1 MDARLV
7 WDTWRRILTDDG
19 LVAQVSAGGAQGVSS
34 GDLSPEQLAIIRDYA
49 STPAATVQNI
59 GMYRR
64 GLVRN
69 SLGALSLAPLTSRIL
84 YTSTLDPDGAAE
96 DFARSV
102 AYRDYGPNF
111 WSNAGDFVAFLA
123 ELPAFAAPA
132 CQDAIAIDAA
142 MIALQRRLSDQV
154 PPVWPEEA
162 AVLEQGPDSDV
173 QWDAARF
180 LASPAAVLV
189 GSSRDIGAWI
199 ENPTGFDA
207 GEPLPVCPQQWLIYV
222 PAPSAAREYARLS
235 DRCARVF
242 WALRHA
248 QTVAEVAAKLPDIP
262 LADIRMLVSSL
273 AALGVIGE
281 QQPAVPASA
290 GLAPG
295 LPDGPTPPAQGSPL
309 LDHVSV
315 MLDPTVEL
323 LDDELLGYRLLVH
336 GHASVG
342 MAVPPGEGLL
352 AVVAALR
359 ERPIRI
365 GELRARFDN
374 QQIVSSIL
382 ESLHRYGFLYA
393 AAPAVPSQTELDRLR
408 GRAALLRGSFLRPVF
423 DFGLDEPEL
432 VETVAALLAAGGRP
446 ADLVLRGA
454 RLDDHAGVLGKLAR
468 LRLTSIDQFHS
479 VVVHCQA
486 LSGDPELCGSLN
498 QLGASVALSGVAW
511 PGASAP
517 VPGLEAMTRR
527 CVAVHAVMTPDL
539 TILDGDARQRVVDW
553 ASASG
558 LTGLQLKPDPDRL
571 WPQGDAGDDAFT
583 AVFEAVQDLE
593 NRLGDASI
601 VNLPSDEVL
610 LGNARPLASPGPP
623 SALFERFRLSYLRWR
638 LPVLKG
644 CENDNSWS
652 QVPEVEDKLVRL
664 KGDYLPEH
672 PEVLGLKQGDVLVDV
687 CGGLGRVA
695 RRMSAAVGSDGMVI
709 SIEMFRCVS
718 ELARRFASERG
729 FKNLHFRQGIAQR
742 LPLPDAAADAVVNE
756 WTGAIWELGLGPA
769 MIGEMARVVR
779 PGGRIATTHRLVR
792 LDLGRLGEPWVQYA
806 EIYNWIRQSFERPDL
821 TIITEHVWGQ
831 VVPSMIGENATQ
843 WRKQYMPRLIN
854 PHDIIYNHDENSNPC
869 ADVYLTVV
877 AQKNG

>member
-7 WDTWRRILTDDG
+7 WDTWRRILTDDQ
-19 LVAQVSAGGAQGVSS
+19 LVAQVSTGGAEGVSP

-49 STPAATVQNI
+49 STPAATIQNI

-84 YTSTLDPDGAAE
+84 YTSTLDPEAVAE

-123 ELPAFAAPA
+123 GLPAFAAPA
-132 CQDAIAIDAA
+132 CQDAIAIDAG
-142 MIALQRRLSDQV
+142 MIALQRRLSEQA
-154 PPVWPEEA
+154 PPVWPDDA
-162 AVLEQGPDSDV
+162 GPIKAGPDGDIP
-173 QWDAARF
+173 WDATRF
-180 LASPAAVLV
+180 VASPAAVLV
-189 GSSRDIGAWI
+189 GSSRDIGDWI
-199 ENPTGFDA
+199 ENPTEFDA
-207 GEPLPVCPQQWLIYV
+207 GEPLPVCPQQWLIHV

-242 WALRHA
+242 WALRRG
-248 QTVAEVAAKLPDIP
+248 QTVAELATGLPDIP

-273 AALGVIGE
+273 ASLGVIGE
-281 QQPAVPASA
+281 QDR
-290 GLAPG
+290 LAPG
-295 LPDGPTPPAQGSPL
+295 LPDGPAPPAQGGPL
-309 LDHVSV
+309 PDHISV
-315 MLDPTVEL
+315 MLDPSVEL
-323 LDDELLGYRLLVH
+323 LDDELLGYRLLAH
-336 GHASVG
+336 GHFSVG
-342 MAVPPGEGLL
+342 MAIPPGEGLL
-352 AVVAALR
+352 AVVAALK

-374 QQIVSSIL
+374 QQIVSAIL
-382 ESLHRYGFLYA
+382 ESLHRNGFLYA
-393 AAPAVPSQTELDRLR
+393 AAPSAPSQAELDRMR
-408 GRAALLRGSFLRPVF
+408 GRAALLRGSYLRPAF
-423 DFGLDEPEL
+423 DFSLDEPDL
-432 VETVAALLAAGGRP
+432 VETVAALLAAADRP
-446 ADLVLRGA
+446 PDLVLRA
-454 RLDDHAGVLGKLAR
+454 ASLDDHAGVLGKLAR
-468 LRLTSIDQFHS
+468 LRLTGIDQFHS
-479 VVVHCQA
+479 VVVQCQA
-486 LSGDPELCGSLN
+486 LSGDPELCRALN
-498 QLGASVALSGVAW
+498 QLGATVDLEGVDW
-511 PGASAP
+511 PGAVTAI
-517 VPGLEAMTRR
+517 PGLEVTTRQ

-539 TILDGDARQRVVDW
+539 TILDSDTRQRAVDW
-553 ASASG
+553 AASVS
-558 LTGLQLKPDPDRL
+558 LTGLRLRLDPDRL
-571 WPQGDAGDDAFT
+571 WPNGDPGDGAFT
-583 AVFEAVQDLE
+583 RVFEAVQDLE
-593 NRLGDASI
+593 NRLGDACI

-610 LGNARPLASPGPP
+610 LGNARPLASPVPP
-623 SALFERFRLSYLRWR
+623 SALFERFRLAYLRWR

-652 QVPEVEDKLVRL
+652 QVPEVEGKLVRVE
-664 KGDYLPEH
+664 GDYLPQH

-709 SIEMFRCVS
+709 SIEMFRCIG

-729 FKNLHFRQGIAQR
+729 FRNLHFRQGIAQR
-742 LPLPDAAADAVVNE
+742 LPLPDAVADAAVNE

-792 LDLGRLGEPWVQYA
+792 LDLARLAEPWVQYA

-821 TIITEHVWGQ
+821 TIVAEHIWGQ
-831 VVPSMIGENATQ
+831 VAPSMIGENATQ

-854 PHDIIYNHDENSNPC
+854 PHGVIYTRDENINPC
-869 ADVYLTVV
+869 ADLYMTIV
-877 AQKNG
+877 AQKNE